1 MLSGGAVTARTGCKI
16 TVKWFS
22 FKNNI
27 HFPFSSAYLPFF
39 AGSNRS
45 MTGLSWWLYTIPFIS
60 AFIHWLTI
68 WMALKLLFHP
78 REPRKI
84 LGFTLQ
90 GIFPK
95 RQQQIAGSLGK
106 IVGQELL
113 SFGDIESAIT
123 NPGNVRKILPVA
135 EAHID
140 NFLRYKLKESMPMI
154 SMFIGEKTI
163 EQLKTVF
170 MAELEELF
178 PIIMK
183 DYTTHLRNDLDL
195 ESIVTDKIANFSSGK
210 LELMLNRILT
220 KEFRFVEVIGA
231 ALGFFI
237 GLFQIFLTLLMK

>member
-1 MLSGGAVTARTGCKI
+1 M
-16 TVKWFS
+16 
-22 FKNNI
+22 
-27 HFPFSSAYLPFF
+27 
-39 AGSNRS
+39 
-45 MTGLSWWLYTIPFIS
+45 SWWLYTIPFIS

-78 REPRKI
+78 RQPKRI
-84 LGFTLQ
+84 LGFTLH
-90 GIFPK
+90 GVFPK
-95 RQQQIAGSLGK
+95 RQRQIAESLGR

-113 SFGDIESAIT
+113 SFDDIEQTIT
-123 NPGNVRKILPVA
+123 NPANVERILPLA

-170 MAELEELF
+170 MEELADLF
-178 PIIMK
+178 PVIMK
-183 DYTTHLRNDLDL
+183 NYVAHLKNDLDL
-195 ESIVTDKIANFSSGK
+195 EKIVVDKIANFSSDR
-210 LELMLNRILT
+210 LETMLNQILT

-237 GLFQIFLTLLMK
+237 GLLQIFLTLLMK